1 MELSNLFHDREVTL
15 GVLKEDVRNYDIR
28 EKISEVNPETPNAD
42 QEYSLTV
49 KKAQKSFSGIAYEI
63 QLNIDKQMELLDT
76 IMQENERFMRAREAG
91 ASSAASE
98 SCIAMIEDAIEEI
111 DQLTKHLREG
121 KDFYDV
127 VIPKLEHLKHQVG
140 DASVRLTVERCEF
153 EDNHLNSADRR
164 RQEAEDA
171 RLAASLAGPDA
182 GGSGNDPS
190 NSQDPGSPQGAEGD
204 HQLFNQPGADYQ
216 SRGDHMP
223 AASQPGVVT
232 VSHAEPQVR
241 VDDEKVASLVAMD
254 FDPDKVVAAL
264 RKHDNNMEQALNEL
278 LSC

>member
-1 MELSNLFHDREVTL
+1 MI
-15 GVLKEDVRNYDIR
+15 NYDIQER
-28 EKISEVNPETPNAD
+28 ISEVNPESPTAS
-42 QEYSLTV
+42 QEYVLAV

-76 IMQENERFMRAREAG
+76 IMQENERFMRDREAG

-140 DASVRLTVERCEF
+140 DASVRLTVERCDF
-153 EDNHLNSADRR
+153 EDNHNNSVDRR

-171 RLAASLAGPDA
+171 RLAASLAGPGA
-182 GGSGNDPS
+182 GSGGVGVGSGGDHN
-190 NSQDPGSPQGAEGD
+190 NSQDQGDEEQRPTDPD
-204 HQLFNQPGADYQ
+204 HPLSNQPRADYQ

-223 AASQPGVVT
+223 AASHPGVVT

-254 FDPDKVVAAL
+254 FDPDKVVDAL